1 MTSLQEEQTA
11 PPKLYEH
18 CLTVFA
24 QMKLEAKPTA
34 VEGAHAFVYEGFL
47 TRLFN
52 KLSLATPYYTSVMQA
67 LRKMGCVKQL
77 SRGGGASPSKWELLQ
92 EPTLDLFTSSMTKR
106 LHDNTKLGQL
116 TQQVGD
122 LNVRLTDVEDI
133 LSAITDQEKAS

>member
-18 CLTVFA
+18 CLTVFE
-24 QMKLEAKPTA
+24 QMRTEAKPTA
-34 VEGAHAFVYEGFL
+34 VEGTHALVYEGFL

-92 EPTLDLFTSSMTKR
+92 EPTLELFNSSTAKR
-106 LHDNTKLGQL
+106 LHDNTKMGQL
-116 TQQVGD
+116 QQQVSD
-122 LNVRLTDVEDI
+122 LRDRLDDVEEMV
-133 LSAITDQEKAS
+133 AAMTEVKEAS

>member
-1 MTSLQEEQTA
+1 MTSPPEEQSA

-18 CLTVFA
+18 CVTVFE
-24 QMKLEAKPTA
+24 QMKKEAAATS
-34 VEGAHAFVYEGFL
+34 VEGTHAFVYEGFL

-92 EPTLDLFTSSMTKR
+92 EPTVELFTAAQTKK
-106 LHDNTKLGQL
+106 LHDNTWRGQL
-116 TQQVGD
+116 EHQVRD
-122 LNVRLTDVEDI
+122 LNERVDDLEEI
-133 LSAITDQEKAS
+133 LSAITEKAS